1 MVNLKFHALKRRFDL
16 KKIFLNY
23 ESMKNRSFKLLN
35 IFALLVS
42 ILLIAFCLLKSR
54 TTRILNNEQN
64 NEDILQNTDI
74 EEEITTLRT
83 LIDDIYEESKD
94 VVKAADIYRL
104 EGAQDRFKNVLS
116 SLETMKEEMET
127 MKEESFFHE
136 IMDEIIY
143 SLNYIIGEYN
153 FIIEDNKDMPDNVRS
168 LIEDVDSRSKKI
180 IIYFDMKKNQK
191 EIHKL

>member
-1 MVNLKFHALKRRFDL
+1 M
-16 KKIFLNY
+16 
-23 ESMKNRSFKLLN
+23 
-35 IFALLVS
+35 
-42 ILLIAFCLLKSR
+42 
-54 TTRILNNEQN
+54 
-64 NEDILQNTDI
+64 
-74 EEEITTLRT
+74 
-83 LIDDIYEESKD
+83 IDDIYEESKD
-94 VVKAADIYRL
+94 VVKAIDIYRL
-104 EGAQDRFKNVLS
+104 EGTQDRFKNVLS

-136 IMDEIIY
+136 IMDEIID

-191 EIHKL
+191 EIRKL